1 MEVFRRYGMALPSLP
16 AVEARR
22 HLPCLCPCLSLR
34 IDCFAMFCL
43 AMSHLLCF
51 YLMSVFCGVT
61 TRVIHLFHMI
71 IWYSYDTTV
80 KCSNYSKFHVFSNR
94 FHVMIH
100 LVSWCFMFLQWLSYE
115 ETAELSFAAQLKA
128 QLGHRRCGLGALT
141 GTAWVGTEMRGP
153 QMLVHVYPIIHVYP
167 CLSISIHVYPCLS
180 ISIHFVQYVIVACS
194 KHVLKSSSY
203 VFNL

>member
-1 MEVFRRYGMALPSLP
+1 
-16 AVEARR
+16 
-22 HLPCLCPCLSLR
+22 
-34 IDCFAMFCL
+34 
-43 AMSHLLCF
+43 MSHLLCF

-61 TRVIHLFHMI
+61 TRVIHLLHMI

-180 ISIHFVQYVIVACS
+180 ISCKRLGCNLIIPVI
-194 KHVLKSSSY
+194 L
-203 VFNL
+203 NLPNLGPKMNRSNTKPWFPGRCFKGEWDY